1 MTALFKILMLFT
13 VSLNF
18 AWAQTPALKADA
30 LKLWEKRDV
39 AESLS
44 EAIKK
49 FEELHKAAPTDTE
62 YLVYLTRGHLL
73 MGDYHVDN
81 KDDKLKQFEKAFSY
95 GDKALE
101 TNSEYAARIKKNDE
115 VKHAVK
121 ALGVNEVPQMY
132 WTAASLGKFAKANGI
147 LASLKYKNKILALIS
162 RVEDLKPDYFFGA
175 VDRYWGSYY
184 AAIPSLAGKDLKKSK
199 KHFEKSL
206 TMAPEYLGT
215 KVLKAEIY
223 SVEKDDKNEFK
234 TLLNEVISDSK
245 YDSHPELGPENRM
258 EKIKAKKVLDNQGEY
273 F

>member
-1 MTALFKILMLFT
+1 MSPLLKILMLL
-13 VSLNF
+13 SLTLNL
-18 AWAQTPALKADA
+18 AWAQDPALRTDA
-30 LKLWEKRDV
+30 LKFWEKRDKV
-39 AESLS
+39 ESLR

-49 FEELHKAAPTDTE
+49 FEELHKAAPADTE
-62 YLVYLTRGHLL
+62 YLVYLTRGHLI
-73 MGDYHVDN
+73 MGDYYVSS

-101 TNSEYAARIKKNDE
+101 TNPEYAARVKKNDE
-115 VKHAVK
+115 VKHAVE

-147 LASLKYKNKILALIS
+147 LASLKYKNKILSLIS
-162 RVEDLKPDYFFGA
+162 RVEKLRPDYFFGA

-199 KHFEKSL
+199 KHFEKSIQ
-206 TMAPEYLGT
+206 MAPEYLGT

-223 SVEKDDKNEFK
+223 SVEKDDKKEFRE
-234 TLLNEVISDSK
+234 LLNEVISDTK
-245 YDSHPELGPENRM
+245 HDSHPEVGPENRL
-258 EKIKAKKVLDNQGEY
+258 EKIKAKKILGSEGDY